1 MRVEEAERHLND
13 YLLNGIAAEIFW
25 AEEAYA
31 LAEKIGQHAQA
42 IHAAGFTSL
51 FGSLQT
57 ILSDRQTLAVTKM
70 FDWPSKHPTRS
81 IPAIL
86 K

>member
-31 LAEKIGQHAQA
+31 LAEKSVN
-42 IHAAGFTSL
+42 TRRLSMPPDSL
-51 FGSLQT
+51 RCSVRYRPSSLT
-57 ILSDRQTLAVTKM
+57 VR
-70 FDWPSKHPTRS
+70 P
-81 IPAIL
+81 
-86 K
+86 